1 MNTTI
6 TSEFNVVIVMNIYL
20 IIGIMITLLMYD
32 KLVIE
37 MTKKIEE
44 DPLNFAGLSVNQV
57 NNLVKYIP
65 LATILVWPLFIIG
78 FVQGFV
84 ESVGRIVNR

>member
-1 MNTTI
+1 
-6 TSEFNVVIVMNIYL
+6 MNIYL

-84 ESVGRIVNR
+84 ESVGRILNR